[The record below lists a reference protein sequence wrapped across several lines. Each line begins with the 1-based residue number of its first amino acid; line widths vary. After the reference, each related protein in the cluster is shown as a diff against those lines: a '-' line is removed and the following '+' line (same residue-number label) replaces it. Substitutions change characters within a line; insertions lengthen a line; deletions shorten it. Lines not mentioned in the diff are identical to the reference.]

1 MISGMFHKIHELACM
16 VEGTSEKIRYVLY
29 DMYKGYMI
37 MRRHVF
43 HHGSII
49 VILSL
54 QNERKNVK
62 ERRETHTHTHTQR
75 ATRSW
80 KVQAFFFLSLK
91 KTEHPFH
98 MCECT
103 YDSRRDHRRTRN
115 HNEQFSLVE
124 KCSLVFIY
132 IYVSWLKKK
141 KTEEIPKVSKT
152 NMIAIEWRRGGGEK
166 GRGCKL
172 SMFDGTFFFT
182 GKTIYPHTSMRFSKR
197 FSGHSITTRAIRF
210 PLSVQKCVF

>member
-1 MISGMFHKIHELACM
+1 
-16 VEGTSEKIRYVLY
+16 
-29 DMYKGYMI
+29 

-80 KVQAFFFLSLK
+80 KVQAFFFFYLWKKLNIRFICVSVRTILVAIIVELGTTMNNFLLSKNVLS
-91 KTEHPFH
+91 FL
-98 MCECT
+98 
-103 YDSRRDHRRTRN
+103 Y
-115 HNEQFSLVE
+115 
-124 KCSLVFIY
+124 IY
-132 IYVSWLKKK
+132 ICFDYLVKKKK

-197 FSGHSITTRAIRF
+197 FSGHSITTHAIRF

>member
-80 KVQAFFFLSLK
+80 KVQAFFFFIFEKNWTSVSYVWVYVR
-91 KTEHPFH
+91 FS
-98 MCECT
+98 
-103 YDSRRDHRRTRN
+103 SRSSSNSEPQWTI
-115 HNEQFSLVE
+115 FSCR
-124 KCSLVFIY
+124 KMFSRFYIY
-132 IYVSWLKKK
+132 IYVSITWLKKK
-141 KTEEIPKVSKT
+141 KKLKRFRRFRKRIWSRLNEEG
-152 NMIAIEWRRGGGEK
+152 AGERRGGVASSQCLMEH
-166 GRGCKL
+166 
-172 SMFDGTFFFT
+172 FFSP
-182 GKTIYPHTSMRFSKR
+182 GKR
-197 FSGHSITTRAIRF
+197 FIPTPPCDFRSGFRVTQSRLTRLGF
-210 PLSVQKCVF
+210 L

>member
-54 QNERKNVK
+54 QNEQKNVK

-75 ATRSW
+75 ATRS
-80 KVQAFFFLSLK
+80 
-91 KTEHPFH
+91 
-98 MCECT
+98 
-103 YDSRRDHRRTRN
+103 
-115 HNEQFSLVE
+115 
-124 KCSLVFIY
+124 
-132 IYVSWLKKK
+132 
-141 KTEEIPKVSKT
+141 
-152 NMIAIEWRRGGGEK
+152 
-166 GRGCKL
+166 
-172 SMFDGTFFFT
+172 
-182 GKTIYPHTSMRFSKR
+182 
-197 FSGHSITTRAIRF
+197 
-210 PLSVQKCVF
+210 

>member
-80 KVQAFFFLSLK
+80 KVQAFFFFIFEKNWTSVLYVWVYVRFS
-91 KTEHPFH
+91 
-98 MCECT
+98 
-103 YDSRRDHRRTRN
+103 SRSSSNSKPQWTI
-115 HNEQFSLVE
+115 FSCR
-124 KCSLVFIY
+124 KMFSRFYIY
-132 IYVSWLKKK
+132 ICFLVKKK
-141 KTEEIPKVSKT
+141 K
-152 NMIAIEWRRGGGEK
+152 NWRDSEGFENEYDRDWTKKK
-166 GRGCKL
+166 GRGREGEGLQALNVWWNIFFHRENDL
-172 SMFDGTFFFT
+172 S
-182 GKTIYPHTSMRFSKR
+182 PHL
-197 FSGHSITTRAIRF
+197 HAIF
-210 PLSVQKCVF
+210 EAVFGSLNHDSRD